1 VRVMGLKGIVRRIVN
16 SNPWL
21 SGLYDYLDG
30 DPMAISESEEIFVK
44 EPVECKSIN
53 ELYNMLKT
61 YDGVFKYKNLLF
73 FNSYHYGTFVYDIR
87 RPDHYIDNLSIE
99 YMSFDRFADLVN
111 KLLKRKIY

>member
-1 VRVMGLKGIVRRIVN
+1 MDLKRTVRRIVN

-30 DPMAISESEEIFVK
+30 DPMAISESEEIFVN
-44 EPVECKSIN
+44 EPVECKSVN
-53 ELYNMLKT
+53 ELYDKLTT

-73 FNSYHYGTFVYDIR
+73 FNSSVYGVFVYDIR

-99 YMSFDRFADLVN
+99 YMGFDRFADLVN